1 LDGGFLEDS
10 SGRALACFMNLPAR
24 PTALV
29 VQDDMVSYSVIRRLC
44 GLDYKVPDDLA
55 IVSLDHIPLVELS
68 TPSISSIDHGNYN
81 LGAMACRILIENI
94 RHPEQ
99 SRMNAR
105 HRFTA
110 EHQLIVRESSV
121 LAMPL

>member
-1 LDGGFLEDS
+1 
-10 SGRALACFMNLPAR
+10 MNLPAR

-29 VQDDMVSYSVIRRLC
+29 VQDDMISYCVIRRL
-44 GLDYKVPDDLA
+44 GQLDYKVPDDLA
-55 IVSLDHIPLVELS
+55 IVSLEHIPLAELS

-81 LGAMACRILIENI
+81 LGAMACRILIGNI

-99 SRMNAR
+99 ARMNAC
-105 HRFTA
+105 HRFIA

-121 LAMPL
+121 LAMPV